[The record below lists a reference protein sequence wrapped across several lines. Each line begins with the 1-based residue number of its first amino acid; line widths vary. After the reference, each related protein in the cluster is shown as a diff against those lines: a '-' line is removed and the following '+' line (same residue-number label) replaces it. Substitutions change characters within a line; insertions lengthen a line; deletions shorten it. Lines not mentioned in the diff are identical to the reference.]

1 MASSSSRSGRLAAM
15 SRARRCCRSCS
26 MSLCTGRTCRARSR
40 TRALPATA
48 TRHPLRPTTTTRA
61 GSTSRAASRRRS
73 PRNSRAA
80 DMRSSAGPTGSGSP
94 ARSAGSWSTRSVAP
108 SKPAPTPAEPPTPW
122 GGDARLGPPA
132 SGRHAGGTPGGPK
145 SLRAAAADVFVGRAV
160 AMRVGGGL
168 AAGRRDHVDA
178 GVIADRALLARADLE
193 QLRVLIGAI
202 LQTVAVPFIGRKPG
216 RVAGMQHLFAVI
228 GDEHNLAREHID
240 ELVLA
245 GVPMALARPG
255 AGRQPQEVDT
265 ELRQPGRVAEPGA
278 LAGTAGLVIGRR
290 VERADGGFQ
299 CRGVD
304 AFCHCGAPFA

>member
-1 MASSSSRSGRLAAM
+1 MASSSSRPARLAAM

-26 MSLCTGRTCRARSR
+26 TSLCTDRTCRAQSR

-48 TRHPLRPTTTTRA
+48 TRPPLRPTTITRA
-61 GSTSRAASRRRS
+61 GSTSRAGSRRRS
-73 PRNSRAA
+73 PPNSRGA

-94 ARSAGSWSTRSVAP
+94 ARCAGSWSTNSAAP
-108 SKPAPTPAEPPTPW
+108 SKPAPTPAAPPTPW
-122 GGDARLGPPA
+122 
-132 SGRHAGGTPGGPK
+132 AGEPERRK
-145 SLRAAAADVFVGRAV
+145 SRAAAANVFVGRAV
-160 AMRVGGGL
+160 AMRIGGGF

-216 RVAGMQHLFAVI
+216 RVAGTQHLFALI
-228 GDEHNLAREHID
+228 GAEHNLAREHID

-245 GVPMALARPG
+245 GMPVALTRPG
-255 AGRQPQEVDT
+255 AGRQPQQIDT

-278 LAGTAGLVIGRR
+278 LAGTARLVIGRR
-290 VERADGGFQ
+290 VHRADGGFQ

-304 AFCHCGAPFA
+304 AFCH